1 MKDANGKWPLC
12 SCFRSKLA
20 KFNSKC
26 VFCLFSFSPPFS
38 DWGPWTQTWKCR
50 SSFPLLHIQ
59 PLQRELQI
67 TTSWSQQNHMTC
79 KKEGWDSKVTKAK
92 ASHHLAY
99 VQNLWQ
105 RAALM
110 DCVHYGWS
118 PVTEHTL
125 ISDCSSQSRLSR
137 SCCHCLHEH

>member
-50 SSFPLLHIQ
+50 SSFPLLHLQ

-67 TTSWSQQNHMTC
+67 TTSWSQQNLQKGGMRFWGHQ
-79 KKEGWDSKVTKAK
+79 SK
-92 ASHHLAY
+92 SLPPSGYAY